1 MFTGVASEG
10 YMTQTPMQL
19 VLDSSIYRADL
30 SFAGTGFSGLRRLC
44 ALDIVRLSIPSV
56 VEREVLSALHQ
67 DAAQAFEQ

>member
-1 MFTGVASEG
+1 
-10 YMTQTPMQL
+10 MQL